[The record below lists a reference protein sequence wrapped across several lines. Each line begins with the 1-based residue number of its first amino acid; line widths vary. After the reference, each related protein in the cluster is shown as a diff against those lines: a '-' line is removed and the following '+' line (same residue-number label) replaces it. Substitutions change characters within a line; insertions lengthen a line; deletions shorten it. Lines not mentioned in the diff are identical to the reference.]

1 MKGSVRLRG
10 SHWTY
15 IVDVGRDPITGKR
28 KQKTKGGFKR
38 KKDAQA
44 ALHKLL
50 VEIDDNNYVEPSKE
64 TFTEFIESW
73 FTEHYQKRVGDTTAS
88 NKKYLKDKHLIK
100 ENPFAGLPIAKIST
114 EDIDAFYNLKIDE
127 GHKASYIR
135 KIHQMLKQAFE
146 QAIRWKK
153 LSSNPVKNAVP
164 PAIKKEEMKIWGPQE
179 IITFLNYCRDEHHR
193 ITFLLAI
200 YTGMRRGE
208 ILGLKWDDIDFEKM
222 KINVKR
228 SLAYTPEDGYI
239 FTMLKTKNSKRE
251 IPIPQMLIDELL
263 GHQKQQQIWKK
274 RIGEEYQDQD
284 FVNCRENG
292 TEQDSRNLLRL
303 MKRLIRDSNVTS
315 IRFHDLRHTHASIL
329 ISEGVDIVKVAH
341 RLGHANPKITLETY
355 AHLIPNQDNEVADIF
370 HYALNRSVSNL

>member
-1 MKGSVRLRG
+1 M
-10 SHWTY
+10 
-15 IVDVGRDPITGKR
+15 DVGRDPITGKR

-44 ALHKLL
+44 AMHKLL
-50 VEIDDNNYVEPSKE
+50 VEINDNNYVEPSKE

-73 FTEHYQKRVGDTTAS
+73 FTGHYQKRVGEITSS
-88 NKKYLKDKHLIK
+88 NKRYMKDKHLIK
-100 ENPFAGLPIAKIST
+100 ENPFAELPLSKITT
-114 EDIDAFYNLKIDE
+114 EDIDSFYNLKIE
-127 GHKASYIR
+127 QGHKASYIR
-135 KIHQMLKQAFE
+135 KFHQMLKQVFE

-153 LSSNPVKNAVP
+153 ISNNPVVNAVP
-164 PAIKKEEMKIWGPQE
+164 PVIKKEEMKIWGPLE
-179 IITFLNYCRDEHHR
+179 IQIFLNFCRDEHQR

-228 SLAYTPEDGYI
+228 SLGYTPEKGYF

-251 IPIPQMLIDELL
+251 IPIPEILIDELL
-263 GHQKQQQIWKK
+263 KHQKQQQIWKE
-274 RIGEEYQDQD
+274 RFGEEYHDQD

-292 TEQDSRNLLRL
+292 TEQDPGNLLRL

-329 ISEGVDIVKVAH
+329 ISEGVDIVKVAN

-355 AHLIPNQDNEVADIF
+355 AHLIPNQDNELADIF
-370 HYALNRSVSNL
+370 QSALNRSVSNL